1 MCKNY
6 LDTLTMFYNTPVD
19 VVPLFTTHWIWDFS
33 NTDFNLH
40 HFCINTTHAFIR
52 YYPNMFGC
60 RRLYVT
66 CSLPKL
72 YYHSSS
78 NAYNISNCDK
88 LRFMKILCAELGKVL
103 DIVRLPMKLS
113 DWEPSRI
120 DLFRNRIINPVDRM
134 EIHLGYSRLM
144 YRSVPTTSYK
154 NTNYLP
160 CSLHSKQPCILL
172 RNYNKTVEQQEK
184 QMLLYGYLPEIIE
197 LEHEQLMQNMDVPA
211 DLYRHEFS
219 LRRNAIIR
227 YCKKLNLPVNMETIM
242 DEKFQKFLLNE
253 LVISRGLH
261 YHILSKKD
269 FRTVLHKVFK
279 SPKSIQNALRLA
291 EHIRNKKPLP
301 LSPQQRYRI
310 QHELNSYFISTATT
324 NFVSIQGLELL

>member
-1 MCKNY
+1 MSINY

-40 HFCINTTHAFIR
+40 HFCISTRYTFIR
-52 YYPNMFGC
+52 YYPNMYGC

-72 YYHSSS
+72 YYHSNS
-78 NAYNISNCDK
+78 NVHNICDFDK
-88 LRFMKILCAELGKVL
+88 VHFMTILRSELRKVM
-103 DIVRLPMKLS
+103 DIAKLPMKLS

-134 EIHLGYSRLM
+134 EIHMGYSRIM

-160 CSLHSKQPCILL
+160 SSLHSKQPCILL

-184 QMLLYGYLPEIIE
+184 QLLLYGYLPEIIE
-197 LEHEQLMQNMDVPA
+197 LEHERLMMNMDVPA

-219 LRRNAIIR
+219 LRRNAVIR
-227 YCKKLNLPVNMETIM
+227 YCKKFNRPVNMETIM

-261 YHILSKKD
+261 NHILNKKE
-269 FRTVLHKVFK
+269 FRTVLPKVFK
-279 SPKSIQNALRLA
+279 TQKSIMNALRLA
-291 EHIRNKKPLP
+291 ESIRNKKPLP
-301 LSPQQRYRI
+301 LSSQQRYRI
-310 QHELNSYFISTATT
+310 QHELNSYYISVATT
-324 NFVSIQGLELL
+324 NFMTIPGLELL